1 MTVMAPS
8 RRRLQGEE
16 GIQVLR
22 VRRGHAAVG
31 RPLPRLR
38 CLEHVRA
45 VQSTAVCQ
53 VNCASCS
60 CSFHEHTGV

>member
-1 MTVMAPS
+1 MTVVAPS

-38 CLEHVRA
+38 RLEHVRA
-45 VQSTAVCQ
+45 PAVCQ
-53 VNCASCS
+53 VNCASC
-60 CSFHEHTGV
+60 